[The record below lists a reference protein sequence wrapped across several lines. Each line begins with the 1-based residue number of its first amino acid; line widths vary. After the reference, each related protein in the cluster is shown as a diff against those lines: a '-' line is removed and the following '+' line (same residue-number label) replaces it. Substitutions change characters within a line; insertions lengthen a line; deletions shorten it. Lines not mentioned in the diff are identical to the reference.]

1 MVLEVDG
8 GGGRQHHDEAQHQ
21 QQQLERDVAAGRRVV
36 LPRGLAMVDQQRAAT
51 HVQLRRRRAMRHRL
65 GPCRRRWWCAVEVLG
80 VGRVMWPKAGVL
92 GLWCRCCCRGGEVVA
107 VVGGVP
113 GVRVAVVEV
122 GAPFDHVGTAVIGV
136 PGLCQAREKRE
147 RARGEAGRSSVRV
160 SLS

>member
-1 MVLEVDG
+1 MLEVDG
-8 GGGRQHHDEAQHQ
+8 GGGREHHDEAQHQ

-36 LPRGLAMVDQQRAAT
+36 LPRGVAMVGQQRAAT

-80 VGRVMWPKAGVL
+80 VGVL
-92 GLWCRCCCRGGEVVA
+92 GLGCRCCCRRGEVVA

-122 GAPFDHVGTAVIGV
+122 GAPLDHVGTALIGV
-136 PGLCQAREKRE
+136 PGLCQAKEKRE
-147 RARGEAGRSSVRV
+147 REQGERRADRQSG
-160 SLS
+160 